1 MNYWWT
7 SDYHFGHANIIRY
20 CNRPFETVE
29 EMNEVIIRKH
39 NERVKPEDT
48 VFFLG
53 DFIFKG
59 GKEGGEERYREFEK
73 KLNGKFIFIKGNH
86 DRNNS
91 LRTIIDKVYIHYG
104 SKDICM
110 THRAEDADPNVP
122 WNFCGH
128 VHEKY
133 KVKRLNDKSLVVN
146 LCVEVWNYY
155 PVAFKQISSVI
166 SAFKREEKKGIKSD
180 ESENCRINVGKESG
194 GSSEG

>member
-7 SDYHFGHANIIRY
+7 SDYHFSHANIIRY

-29 EMNEVIIRKH
+29 EMNEVIICKH

-59 GKEGGEERYREFEK
+59 GKEGGEERYREFER

-133 KVKRLNDKSLVVN
+133 KVKRLNEKSLVVN

-155 PVAFKQISSVI
+155 PVTFEEISSAV
-166 SAFKREEKKGIKSD
+166 SAFKKAEKKGEPVKVNGQLLAKKEGTKSGPGQD
-180 ESENCRINVGKESG
+180 
-194 GSSEG
+194 

>member
-1 MNYWWT
+1 
-7 SDYHFGHANIIRY
+7 
-20 CNRPFETVE
+20 
-29 EMNEVIIRKH
+29 
-39 NERVKPEDT
+39 VKAEDT

-73 KLNGKFIFIKGNH
+73 KLKGKFIFIKGNH

-91 LRTIIDKVYIHYG
+91 LRTIITKMYIHYG
-104 SKDICM
+104 AKDICM
-110 THRAEDADPNVP
+110 MHRAEDADPNVP

-146 LCVEVWNYY
+146 LCVEVWDYY
-155 PVAFKQISSVI
+155 PVAFKQISFVI
-166 SAFKREEKKGIKSD
+166 STFLREEKKGVV
-180 ESENCRINVGKESG
+180 N
-194 GSSEG
+194 

>member
-7 SDYHFGHANIIRY
+7 SDYHFSHFNIIRY
-20 CNRPFETVE
+20 CNRPFKTVE
-29 EMNEVIIRKH
+29 EMNETIIRKH

-59 GKEGGEERYREFEK
+59 GKEGGEEKYRQFEK
-73 KLNGKFIFIKGNH
+73 RLNGKFIFIKGNH

-91 LRTIIDKVYIHYG
+91 LRTIINKVYIHYG

-110 THRAEDADPNVP
+110 THRAEDADSNVP

-155 PVAFKQISSVI
+155 PVTFEEISSAI
-166 SAFKREEKKGIKSD
+166 SAFKKEEKKSIVQGDTKGTNGI
-180 ESENCRINVGKESG
+180 
-194 GSSEG
+194 

>member
-7 SDYHFGHANIIRY
+7 ADYHFSHFNIIRY
-20 CNRPFETVE
+20 CGRPFKTAE
-29 EMNEVIIRKH
+29 EMNRVIIRKH

-91 LRTIIDKVYIHYG
+91 LRTIITKMYIHYG
-104 SKDICM
+104 AKDICM
-110 THRAEDADPNVP
+110 THRLENADPDVP
-122 WNFCGH
+122 LNFCGH
-128 VHEKY
+128 VHQHY
-133 KVKRLNDKSLVVN
+133 KIKRLNEKSLIAN
-146 LCVEVWNYY
+146 LSVEVWNYY
-155 PVAFKQISSVI
+155 PVSFNEISSAV
-166 SAFKREEKKGIKSD
+166 SAFKKEEKKMVLP
-180 ESENCRINVGKESG
+180 ERC
-194 GSSEG
+194 

>member
-7 SDYHFGHANIIRY
+7 SDYHFSHANIIRY

-59 GKEGGEERYREFEK
+59 GKEGGEERYREFER

-91 LRTIIDKVYIHYG
+91 LKTIITKMYIHYG
-104 SKDICM
+104 SKGI
-110 THRAEDADPNVP
+110 T
-122 WNFCGH
+122 
-128 VHEKY
+128 KY
-133 KVKRLNDKSLVVN
+133 R
-146 LCVEVWNYY
+146 
-155 PVAFKQISSVI
+155 F
-166 SAFKREEKKGIKSD
+166 
-180 ESENCRINVGKESG
+180 
-194 GSSEG
+194 

>member
-7 SDYHFGHANIIRY
+7 SDYHFSHFNIIRY
-20 CNRPFETVE
+20 CKRPFETAE
-29 EMNEVIIRKH
+29 EMNETIIRKH
-39 NERVKPEDT
+39 NERVKPDDT

-59 GKEGGEERYREFEK
+59 GKEGGVEKYRYFEK
-73 KLNGKFIFIKGNH
+73 RLNCKFIFIKGNH
-86 DRNNS
+86 DRHNS
-91 LRTIIDKVYIHYG
+91 LNTIISKRYIHYG

-133 KVKRLNDKSLVVN
+133 KVKRLNENSLIVN
-146 LCVEVWNYY
+146 LCVEVWDYY
-155 PVAFKQISSVI
+155 PVAFKQISLVI
-166 SAFKREEKKGIKSD
+166 ATFLKDEKKGIQSPT
-180 ESENCRINVGKESG
+180 ESIDPVGEVG
-194 GSSEG
+194 DCGD

>member
-7 SDYHFGHANIIRY
+7 ADYHFSHFNIIRY
-20 CNRPFETVE
+20 CGRPFETAE

-91 LRTIIDKVYIHYG
+91 LRTIITRMYIHYG
-104 SKDICM
+104 AKDICM
-110 THRAEDADPNVP
+110 THRPENADPDVP

-128 VHEKY
+128 VHQHY
-133 KVKRLNDKSLVVN
+133 KVKRLNEKSLIVN
-146 LCVEVWNYY
+146 LSVEVWNYY
-155 PVAFKQISSVI
+155 PVSFEEISSSV
-166 SAFKREEKKGIKSD
+166 SAFLKEEKK
-180 ESENCRINVGKESG
+180 SEVKNDKES
-194 GSSEG
+194 

>member
-7 SDYHFGHANIIRY
+7 SDYHFSHANIIRY

-29 EMNEVIIRKH
+29 EMNETIIRKH

-59 GKEGGEERYREFEK
+59 GKEGGEEKYRHFEK
-73 KLNGKFIFIKGNH
+73 RLNGKFIFIKGNH
-86 DRNNS
+86 DRHNS
-91 LRTIIDKVYIHYG
+91 LNTIISKVYIHYG

-133 KVKRLNDKSLVVN
+133 KIKRLNENSIIVN
-146 LCVEVWNYY
+146 LCVEVWDYY

-166 SAFKREEKKGIKSD
+166 ATFLKEEKKGVGNKD
-180 ESENCRINVGKESG
+180 EVPC
-194 GSSEG
+194 